1 MDGKTNISLLNDVM
15 TLLMKRY
22 HCYVIVKLMLFND
35 EMPLLAI
42 VIVLAIFVAFMSVL
56 MLLFMSLI
64 NKLLNCSVVHLLRV
78 RFVRFG
84 GSAD

>member
-1 MDGKTNISLLNDVM
+1 MDGKANIPLLNDVM
-15 TLLMKRY
+15 SLLNAK
-22 HCYVIVKLMLFND
+22 IPLFND
-35 EMPLLAI
+35 EMALLAI
-42 VIVLAIFVAFMSVL
+42 VIVFAIFVAFMSVL

>member
-1 MDGKTNISLLNDVM
+1 
-15 TLLMKRY
+15 
-22 HCYVIVKLMLFND
+22 MLFND

-64 NKLLNCSVVHLLRV
+64 NKLLNCSAVHLLRV

-84 GSAD
+84 GSADWITQFLTKQIKFVQA